1 MFHLP
6 CLTQIIVFLL
16 GNLETDNKGPAGKLM
31 ADGTRTQR
39 SVTPSLEN
47 GENRLTPSPED
58 GGNGKEKE
66 SLSRT
71 SSFENRRQS
80 SFLIAMTSKSKG
92 KGQEC
97 LYQVPHNNKLVES
110 PMENVEN
117 EQRTQHMNKTDNNS
131 ESGLD
136 YTDSYNYTLSNND
149 QYRRPGLSSPDHNK
163 LPLTPNFS
171 RAAEMQ
177 RKESLKK
184 GKNKVQADVIRY
196 QADPARR
203 PSVDS
208 DQGVP
213 ASMVEGAK
221 KETVSSNKP
230 ALPAKPTTHVRTRSQ
245 SLEDNLGGM
254 PEVAV
259 TNPHTVVKPV
269 PSNPNSYEN
278 MDTIATRAHT
288 PVQSGLATLPRKKK
302 TVPDNTNIP
311 SSQNRQLS
319 HPGDLTN
326 THQNSVKDLSQKMV
340 GHLQYYPGPNFI
352 QNQVGSGLPAN
363 MNYNSADYKNL
374 VNYQNVLQDA
384 DPHSRQSSSSSI
396 LSQGTVVECN
406 INDHSRQS
414 SSVSQD
420 TLTDKTVVNNEKSE
434 KVKESK
440 TKSNKRKEEKRSKL
454 KKEKKEQNANSDKP
468 PSGPEKKQSSKE
480 KDEGFHDMKYIN
492 RNMVESVLSFQKL
505 QRSGSCVSQTSN
517 SSLESD
523 SSYYL
528 KGRGMVPKDNTS
540 SEIPFDTASLE
551 SHKDS
556 GYGSSDRNSSSST
569 GSITMNPFEQ
579 YFVSRSMIPPRY
591 VNEQAVAENMKKLME
606 QGPGPMGLGYT
617 QEKDLK
623 SLVVN
628 PNEHYNTDMTVG
640 YCHGPQHPAQFPRTH
655 SEPQFQK
662 SHSEPPSQAS
672 TPRDLSA
679 MSKEERNQQ
688 IFDALNNRYKPG
700 MGPIPPPQVPSK
712 THQGPPQGQGSRPA
726 TNQGPQ
732 KIGNPTVDA
741 ISGRSGKSSKHDNL
755 SKGKIKLNE
764 FLNHFAS
771 MIK

>member
-1 MFHLP
+1 M
-6 CLTQIIVFLL
+6 
-16 GNLETDNKGPAGKLM
+16 ETENKGLAGKLG
-31 ADGTRTQR
+31 ADSARTQR
-39 SVTPSLEN
+39 AVTPSLEN
-47 GENRLTPSPED
+47 GENRQTPSLEEQ
-58 GGNGKEKE
+58 GSGRE

-80 SFLIAMTSKSKG
+80 SFMIAMTSKSKG
-92 KGQEC
+92 KGQDC

-117 EQRTQHMNKTDNNS
+117 EQANQNVNTGNRTDNDS
-131 ESGLD
+131 ETGLD

-196 QADPARR
+196 QADPTRR
-203 PSVDS
+203 TSVDS
-208 DQGVP
+208 DHGVP
-213 ASMVEGAK
+213 APIVEGTK
-221 KETVSSNKP
+221 KETVSATKP
-230 ALPAKPTTHVRTRSQ
+230 ALPAKPTIHVRTRSQ

-254 PEVAV
+254 PDTV

-278 MDTIATRAHT
+278 MDSIATRAHT

-302 TVPDNTNIP
+302 PVPDNSNIP
-311 SSQNRQLS
+311 SSQNRQIS

-326 THQNSVKDLSQKMV
+326 THQNVKDSSQKMT
-340 GHLQYYPGPNFI
+340 GNSQYYPGPQYI
-352 QNQVGSGLPAN
+352 QNHQIGSGLPAN

-374 VNYQNVLQDA
+374 VNYQNMMQDG

-406 INDHSRQS
+406 VNDHSRQS

-454 KKEKKEQNANSDKP
+454 KKEKKDQNGSSSKP
-468 PSGPEKKQSSKE
+468 PSGVEKKQTSKE
-480 KDEGFHDMKYIN
+480 KDDGFHDLKYIN

-528 KGRGMVPKDNTS
+528 KGRGLVPKDNTS
-540 SEIPFDTASLE
+540 TEIPFDTASLE

-591 VNEQAVAENMKKLME
+591 VNEQAVAENMKKLMD

-628 PNEHYNTDMTVG
+628 PNEHHNVDLTVG
-640 YCHGPQHPAQFPRTH
+640 YCHGPQHPSQFPRTH

-662 SHSEPPSQAS
+662 GLSEPPSQTS
-672 TPRDLSA
+672 TPRDMSA

-688 IFDALNNRYKPG
+688 IFDALNNRFKPG
-700 MGPIPPPQVPSK
+700 SVPPPQVPSK
-712 THQGPPQGQGSRPA
+712 PHQGPLLGQSSRSAPS
-726 TNQGPQ
+726 QGPQ
-732 KIGNPTVDA
+732 KMGNPTVDA
-741 ISGRSGKSSKHDNL
+741 ISGRSGKQSKHDNL
-755 SKGKIKLNE
+755 TKGKIKL
-764 FLNHFAS
+764 
-771 MIK
+771 

>member
-1 MFHLP
+1 
-6 CLTQIIVFLL
+6 
-16 GNLETDNKGPAGKLM
+16 
-31 ADGTRTQR
+31 
-39 SVTPSLEN
+39 
-47 GENRLTPSPED
+47 
-58 GGNGKEKE
+58 
-66 SLSRT
+66 
-71 SSFENRRQS
+71 
-80 SFLIAMTSKSKG
+80 
-92 KGQEC
+92 
-97 LYQVPHNNKLVES
+97 
-110 PMENVEN
+110 MENMNDDQMIQNNVNTGNKVE
-117 EQRTQHMNKTDNNS
+117 NNS
-131 ESGLD
+131 EPGLD

-171 RAAEMQ
+171 RANEMQ

-203 PSVDS
+203 PSLDS

-213 ASMVEGAK
+213 APLVEGTK
-221 KETVSSNKP
+221 KETVSQTKP
-230 ALPAKPTTHVRTRSQ
+230 ALPAKPTNHIRTRSQ
-245 SLEDNLGGM
+245 SLEDNLGVV
-254 PEVAV
+254 PETV

-278 MDTIATRAHT
+278 MDSITTRAHT

-302 TVPDNTNIP
+302 PVPDNSNIP
-311 SSQNRQLS
+311 SLQNRQIS
-319 HPGDLTN
+319 HPGDLSN
-326 THQNSVKDLSQKMV
+326 THQNNVKDSSQNMT
-340 GHLQYYPGPNFI
+340 GSSQYCPGPHYI
-352 QNQVGSGLPAN
+352 QSPDGSGLPAN

-374 VNYQNVLQDA
+374 VNYQNLMHDA
-384 DPHSRQSSSSSI
+384 DPHSRQSSNSSL

-406 INDHSRQS
+406 VNDHSRQS
-414 SSVSQD
+414 SSLSQD
-420 TLTDKTVVNNEKSE
+420 TLTDKSVVNNEKPEKSE

-440 TKSNKRKEEKRSKL
+440 TKSNKRKEEKRAKM
-454 KKEKKEQNANSDKP
+454 KKEKKDQKGDSNKP
-468 PSGPEKKQSSKE
+468 PAGPERKQNNKD
-480 KDEGFHDMKYIN
+480 KDEGFHDLKYIN

-505 QRSGSCVSQTSN
+505 QRSGSCVSQTST

-528 KGRGMVPKDNTS
+528 KGRGLVPKDNTS

-579 YFVSRSMIPPRY
+579 YFLSRSMIPPRY
-591 VNEQAVAENMKKLME
+591 VNEQAVAENMRKLMD

-628 PNEHYNTDMTVG
+628 PNEHYNTDVTVG
-640 YCHGPQHPAQFPRTH
+640 YCHQPQHPSQFPRA
-655 SEPQFQK
+655 
-662 SHSEPPSQAS
+662 HSEPPSQTS
-672 TPRDLSA
+672 TPRDMSV

-688 IFDALNNRYKPG
+688 IFDALNNRFKP
-700 MGPIPPPQVPSK
+700 GPIPPPQVPNK
-712 THQGPPQGQGSRPA
+712 PYQGPQPGLSSRPA
-726 TNQGPQ
+726 PSQGGTQ

-741 ISGRSGKSSKHDNL
+741 ISGRSGKLSKHDNIT
-755 SKGKIKLNE
+755 KGKIKIWIWMFGTYLAWICIISIDGKNIDSKLNNKKHKILRE
-764 FLNHFAS
+764 NN
-771 MIK
+771 I